1 MTKAKQETQ
10 FARLRR
16 YEIAER
22 ARSLRLARERHKPGG
37 QTRQLD
43 VASTLED
50 IADEF
55 GLTRERIR
63 QIEARALHRL
73 LSAEHRFSVERRLD
87 EAIAEWKAAKAS
99 GSETR
104 MYWAIHNV
112 DTWLDALTW
121 LEEVRDG
128 TLREHLREAEMEG
141 EAPVYVGGFKASGHT
156 GLAMWSFGI
165 GAVR

>member
-1 MTKAKQETQ
+1 MTKPKQETQ

-22 ARSLRLARERHKPGG
+22 ARSLRLAKERHKPGG

-43 VASTLED
+43 VAVTLED
-50 IADEF
+50 IAADF

-73 LSAEHRFSVERRLD
+73 CSPEHRFAVERELD
-87 EAIAEWKAAKAS
+87 KAIAEWKAAKQS

-104 MYWAIHNV
+104 MYWAIYNV
-112 DTWLDALTW
+112 DALLDALTW
-121 LEEVRDG
+121 LDEIRDG

-141 EAPVYVGGFKASGHT
+141 EAPVYVGGFKASGTT
-156 GLAMWSFGI
+156 GVALWSFGI
-165 GAVR
+165 GSVR